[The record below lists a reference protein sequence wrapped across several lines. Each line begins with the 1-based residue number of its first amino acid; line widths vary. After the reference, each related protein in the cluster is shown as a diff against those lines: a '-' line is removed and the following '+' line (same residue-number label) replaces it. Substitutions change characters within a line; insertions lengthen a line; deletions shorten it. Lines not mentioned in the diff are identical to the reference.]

1 MWKFEV
7 WSSYR
12 SHSGHP
18 SDSSGRSTVETMVL
32 FSLST
37 LHRVSMVRELGSQG
51 LGCEE
56 RGSCSCQP
64 TGSSHGRNWLPG
76 SARFL
81 SVTCLCVCHIIV
93 MPWSPRTSYGIKL
106 FLITLNV
113 ITRVS
118 IEIKYKLT
126 AILSHDFPLM
136 FLCLASIL
144 NRKYAWFSFLV

>member
-12 SHSGHP
+12 SRSGHL

-32 FSLST
+32 FSSST
-37 LHRVSMVRELGSQG
+37 LHQVSMAREPGSHG

-64 TGSSHGRNWLPG
+64 TGSSHGRKWLPG
-76 SARFL
+76 STPFL
-81 SVTCLCVCHIIV
+81 SVTCLCVCHVIA
-93 MPWSPRTSYGIKL
+93 MPWRPRASGGIKL

-113 ITRVS
+113 IIRVP